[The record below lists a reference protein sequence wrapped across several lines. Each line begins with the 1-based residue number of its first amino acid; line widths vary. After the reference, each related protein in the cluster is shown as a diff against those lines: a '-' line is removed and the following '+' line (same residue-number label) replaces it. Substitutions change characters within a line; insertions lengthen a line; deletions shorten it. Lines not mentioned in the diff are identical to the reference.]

1 MSDIHVLDASAILC
15 VFFQEKGADKVEALL
30 GTSIVSTVNYA
41 EAISKLHERHVA
53 TTTIDVIL
61 AGFKPPIIDFDVQQ
75 SISTAAL
82 RNATRAKG
90 LSLGDRACL
99 ALAASR
105 GAIAVTTDKAW
116 KDFDNI
122 TRVLVVR

>member
-15 VFFQEKGADKVEALL
+15 MFFQEKGAKTVEALL

-41 EAISKLHERHVA
+41 EAISKLHERNVA
-53 TTTIDVIL
+53 ADTITTIL
-61 AGFKPPIIDFDVQQ
+61 ASFKPSIIDFDVSQA
-75 SISTAAL
+75 IATAAL
-82 RNATRAKG
+82 RNPTRSKG

-116 KDFDNI
+116 KDFDS
-122 TRVLVVR
+122 TASVMLVR